1 MQMNSARA
9 PLEAVLAKGG
19 PMARR
24 ENDRDDIFEDQAALE
39 RLIDAV
45 ERDDARALERIRA
58 ELASRDDIP
67 LLELEHEAERA
78 AGARRDADRAI
89 DRLRNI
95 FQALLL
101 NRWLT
106 FHRRRHSDRGRG
118 PGH

>member
-1 MQMNSARA
+1 
-9 PLEAVLAKGG
+9 
-19 PMARR
+19 MARR
-24 ENDRDDIFEDQAALE
+24 EDDRDDIFEDQAALE

-45 ERDDARALERIRA
+45 ERDDARALEGIRA

-67 LLELEHEAERA
+67 LLEFEHEAERA

-101 NRWLT
+101 NRWLA
-106 FHRRRHSDRGRG
+106 FVRHSDRLRD